1 MSTPTRLVQFTDCH
15 LFGNPDGLLR
25 GIATLPSLRATVAS
39 AMRASCGWD
48 ATLLTGDLVQDDP
61 TGYAH
66 VRDVFG
72 DFGHPVHCIPGNH
85 DDPTALRR
93 ELSVPPFKVGGH
105 AHFDDWLVVMLDS
118 CVPGFANGELSTGEL
133 ERLDKLLKGNA
144 RRHALVCLHHHPV
157 RMGSRWLDQVG
168 LENASVFW
176 DVLGAHRSVRGVL
189 WGHVHQAFD
198 IRRGDVQLMG
208 TPSTCAQFKPNID
221 GFAIDARPPAYRWLE
236 LQQDGSIRTQVEW
249 AQAESE
255 VLQAQTG

>member
-1 MSTPTRLVQFTDCH
+1 MSISTRLIQFTDCH

-25 GIATLPSLRATVAS
+25 GIATLPSLRATVAA
-39 AMRASCGWD
+39 AMRASGGWD

-66 VRDVFG
+66 IRDVFG

-85 DDPTALRR
+85 DDPLALRR
-93 ELSVPPFKVGGH
+93 ELSVPPFRVGGH

-118 CVPGFANGELSTGEL
+118 CVPGFANGALSTCEL
-133 ERLDKLLKGNA
+133 ERLDHLLAG
-144 RRHALVCLHHHPV
+144 RSREHALVCLHHHPV

-168 LENASVFW
+168 LENASQLW
-176 DVLGAHRSVRGVL
+176 DVLGAHDCVRGVL

-198 IRRGDVQLMG
+198 GWRGPVQLMG

-221 GFAIDARPPAYRWLE
+221 GFAIDPRPPAYRKLD
-236 LQQDGSIRTQVEW
+236 LCDDGSIRTAVEW
-249 AQAESE
+249 VRTEPEA
-255 VLQAQTG
+255 LHAQTG